1 MSETL
6 IITFIMLASIAL
18 IIVLMINSV
27 KKQARGKMRK
37 LESKLAELTGQRK
50 LNISRKEKLRNRLVA
65 ADASEQAL
73 IHLWLE
79 RDEPAYELIHF
90 NKVKKCEIV
99 KLSNRI
105 TEKSAKGKNQVHEQ
119 VTAIHLQ
126 FATDKNIFTIPFY
139 SEVEDGVL
147 EMQELTK
154 RAEEWRTYIG
164 NTGNN

>member
-1 MSETL
+1 
-6 IITFIMLASIAL
+6 MLASIAL

-90 NKVKKCEIV
+90 NKVKKCEII

-105 TEKSAKGKNQVHEQ
+105 TEKSSFTQTFTRFSDFDATQILQNVENQLIDDIGTQ
-119 VTAIHLQ
+119 LA
-126 FATDKNIFTIPFY
+126 DDIFNKAF
-139 SEVEDGVL
+139 VN
-147 EMQELTK
+147 
-154 RAEEWRTYIG
+154 W
-164 NTGNN
+164 

>member
-1 MSETL
+1 
-6 IITFIMLASIAL
+6 MLASIAL

-37 LESKLAELTGQRK
+37 LEGKLSELIGQRK

-65 ADASEQAL
+65 ADATEQAL

-90 NKVKKCEIV
+90 NKVKKCEII

-105 TEKSAKGKNQVHEQ
+105 TEKSAKGKDQVHEQ

-126 FATDKNIFTIPFY
+126 LATDKNIFTIPFY

-147 EMQELTK
+147 EMQELAK

-164 NTGNN
+164 NAGNN